1 MICNERQYKITLNQ
15 LEKFKAAL
23 DGLSQPQD
31 SDWLQ
36 VANKNALKSQ
46 ISDLESQLSEYSM
59 LKEGKASYSLS
70 ADLSSLPRV
79 LIQAR
84 IGRGLSQKS
93 LAEILSVPPQQ
104 IQRYESSGYMG
115 ASLSRLIEVAG
126 ALGVSIKETWSG
138 SNSADGNSVF
148 IWENESNVEWN
159 KFPIKEMIKRG
170 WLNLENKV
178 SPVSAVK
185 DYFLNAAG
193 PEYATALHRKK
204 FHGGNSPNEYAL
216 LAWQARVLEKARY
229 HVLSGK
235 VSGFEYNDSWV
246 GDLKEISIQDD
257 APIKVEEYLADRGI
271 VLVVEEH
278 LPGTYLDGAAMMLE
292 TGNPVVALTLRYDRL
307 DNFWFVLMHELGHVF
322 LHLCDSLKLDFFDE
336 GDVAE
341 DDALEKEA
349 DEFSLN
355 SLIDPEQWDLCLSRF
370 SMTKE
375 AVLSDAK
382 NLGVHPSI
390 VAGRIRKENNNYT
403 ILSDLLGQGC
413 VRDLFGEKR

>member
-1 MICNERQYKITLNQ
+1 
-15 LEKFKAAL
+15 
-23 DGLSQPQD
+23 
-31 SDWLQ
+31 
-36 VANKNALKSQ
+36 
-46 ISDLESQLSEYSM
+46 
-59 LKEGKASYSLS
+59 
-70 ADLSSLPRV
+70 
-79 LIQAR
+79 
-84 IGRGLSQKS
+84 
-93 LAEILSVPPQQ
+93 
-104 IQRYESSGYMG
+104 
-115 ASLSRLIEVAG
+115 
-126 ALGVSIKETWSG
+126 
-138 SNSADGNSVF
+138 
-148 IWENESNVEWN
+148 
-159 KFPIKEMIKRG
+159 MIKRG